1 MQSLNL
7 ACARQLLAKDLWQF
21 VREPTA
27 AFFTF
32 AFPVIMLG
40 MFGSVWGREPIQG
53 AIGAFVLP
61 EGVTTR
67 YIDIIFPSYIGFA
80 ASNICW
86 MSIPTFLG
94 FQREAGYF
102 RALQVSPVS
111 LLHVIL
117 IRLAVYGGTFVFCY
131 ALLYAVARVGFGVQ
145 FHGHIGLLTAAVIL
159 CFASF
164 AASGFL
170 LGGLFHSPQTTQ
182 VLASVCFFLLFFTSG
197 AAIPRREFP
206 DWLFQLTEYNPLTH
220 MVEILTRIWL
230 GMPFD
235 SWWRY
240 GATIAAFGVV
250 SLLLTLRTFKWDVTA
265 R

>member
-1 MQSLNL
+1 M
-7 ACARQLLAKDLWQF
+7 
-21 VREPTA
+21 
-27 AFFTF
+27 
-32 AFPVIMLG
+32 
-40 MFGSVWGREPIQG
+40 
-53 AIGAFVLP
+53 
-61 EGVTTR
+61 
-67 YIDIIFPSYIGFA
+67 
-80 ASNICW
+80 
-86 MSIPTFLG
+86 
-94 FQREAGYF
+94 
-102 RALQVSPVS
+102 
-111 LLHVIL
+111 
-117 IRLAVYGGTFVFCY
+117 YGLTFVFCY

-145 FHGHIGLLTAAVIL
+145 FHGH
-159 CFASF
+159 
-164 AASGFL
+164 
-170 LGGLFHSPQTTQ
+170 FHSPQTTQ

-197 AAIPRREFP
+197 AAIPRRDFP